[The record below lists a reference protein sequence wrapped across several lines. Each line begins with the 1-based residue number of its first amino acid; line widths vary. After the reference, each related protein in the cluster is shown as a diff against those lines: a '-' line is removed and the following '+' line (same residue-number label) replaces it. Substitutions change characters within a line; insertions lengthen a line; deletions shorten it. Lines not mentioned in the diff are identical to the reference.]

1 MKKHLKEIVN
11 DLEQF
16 SINHKMLNDFG
27 FGDISNI
34 STKEHQFPMMWV
46 YPVQSQLG
54 RQMNLSFDIYIIDL
68 LKQDRSNLLDIMNQ
82 TLLIGNDVVAEYFDD
97 EEQNDFLL
105 NEEGVDVTPFEG
117 EFDDF
122 TAGFIFNIEIQ
133 VSNGLSKCEIPLN
146 DE

>member
-11 DLEQF
+11 ELEQF
-16 SINHKMLNDFG
+16 SKDHKFLNDFG

-34 STKEHQFPMMWV
+34 STNQHQYPMMWV
-46 YPVQSQLG
+46 NPVSSNLG
-54 RQMNLSFDIYIIDL
+54 RQFDLNFDIYIIDL

-82 TLLIGNDVVAEYFDD
+82 TLLIGNDIVAEYFND
-97 EEQNDFLL
+97 EDQNDFLL
-105 NEEGVDVTPFEG
+105 NEEGVDVTPFEA

-122 TAGFIFNIEIQ
+122 TAGFIFNIQIQ
-133 VSNGLSKCEIPLN
+133 ISNGLSKCEIPLN